1 MSELNNLV
9 FKILG
14 SRLKGEYEYKY
25 VNTVEGSTYNWVE
38 SPLPHNVIL
47 SYGENAPIINMGE
60 ALDRDRK
67 SVV

>member
-14 SRLKGEYEYKY
+14 AHLKSEYEYKH

-38 SPLPHNVIL
+38 SPLPHKVIL
-47 SYGENAPIINMGE
+47 SYGKIEVF
-60 ALDRDRK
+60 LWK
-67 SVV
+67 